1 MSEQEL
7 KQLTD
12 VAECGS
18 YKAYLQVK
26 TEGKSMKDKT
36 FKEKSLEWL
45 GSTMSEEQIATASYL
60 FKYIEQYGLEATKA
74 EIAFERAKRNLLEAY
89 ERKLDLM
96 QGRSGEVSQ

>member
-18 YKAYLQVK
+18 YEAYLQVK

-36 FKEKSLEWL
+36 FKEKSLKWL

-89 ERKLDLM
+89 ERKLDLITK
-96 QGRSGEVSQ
+96 